1 MTTRKTKK
9 ESNFTAPEALEA
21 LEAPEAPGQ
30 ENFLVS
36 IAEIAEPQVETEEE
50 EEEELVEELIEELV
64 EEPIEELVKVPK
76 TSSIFLGEEDRRL
89 LKKFNSHIIKKL
101 GLTSTRSFKV

>member
-9 ESNFTAPEALEA
+9 EPNFTAP
-21 LEAPEAPGQ
+21 EAPEAPGQ

-36 IAEIAEPQVETEEE
+36 IAEIAEPQVEAEKEK
-50 EEEELVEELIEELV
+50 EELVEELIEELV
-64 EEPIEELVKVPK
+64 KEEPVKVPK
-76 TSSIFLGEEDRRL
+76 TLSIFLGEEDRRL